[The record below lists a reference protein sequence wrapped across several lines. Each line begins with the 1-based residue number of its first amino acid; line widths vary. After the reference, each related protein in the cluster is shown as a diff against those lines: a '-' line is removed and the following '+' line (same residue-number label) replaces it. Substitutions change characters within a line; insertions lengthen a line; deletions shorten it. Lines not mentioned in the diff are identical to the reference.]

1 MHIFHSQ
8 DHSIEEKVHQETRN
22 TAQILTWRAWHYVLW
37 TKARILLILFNLSG
51 KWAGQGW
58 GGMPGRGVFSDRS
71 VRSVLGTGINKLNKY
86 FMKTPS
92 FSCDCAHSILHTV
105 SICTIAHANWPRIL
119 AKHQLWPQCPAMGQ
133 HCTEHIKHYIGTSAG
148 SQGWWCRIMTRLSSS
163 PHSSI
168 ENTNETS
175 LKEQIIPSS
184 DSPIRYIAILWLG

>member
-1 MHIFHSQ
+1 M
-8 DHSIEEKVHQETRN
+8 
-22 TAQILTWRAWHYVLW
+22 LW

-58 GGMPGRGVFSDRS
+58 GGVACQGEVCS
-71 VRSVLGTGINKLNKY
+71 VTAVSALSWPVHAVNKLNKY

-133 HCTEHIKHYIGTSAG
+133 HCTEHIKHY
-148 SQGWWCRIMTRLSSS
+148 SQRRMGRKLPYKLQSGRPIHFPKLSNS
-163 PHSSI
+163 PNRSFLPI
-168 ENTNETS
+168 LLGLYYNIYQQRS
-175 LKEQIIPSS
+175 LIVS
-184 DSPIRYIAILWLG
+184 

>member
-1 MHIFHSQ
+1 MG
-8 DHSIEEKVHQETRN
+8 
-22 TAQILTWRAWHYVLW
+22 RAGL
-37 TKARILLILFNLSG
+37 
-51 KWAGQGW
+51 GW
-58 GGMPGRGVFSDRS
+58 GGVACLGEVCS
-71 VRSVLGTGINKLNKY
+71 VTAVSALSWVRTAVNKLNKY

-133 HCTEHIKHYIGTSAG
+133 HCTEHIKHYSGTSAG

-168 ENTNETS
+168 ENTKETS
-175 LKEQIIPSS
+175 LKEQIILSS

>member
-1 MHIFHSQ
+1 
-8 DHSIEEKVHQETRN
+8 
-22 TAQILTWRAWHYVLW
+22 
-37 TKARILLILFNLSG
+37 
-51 KWAGQGW
+51 
-58 GGMPGRGVFSDRS
+58 MPGRGVFSDRS
-71 VRSVLGTGINKLNKY
+71 VRSVLGTARNKLNKY

-133 HCTEHIKHYIGTSAG
+133 HCTEHIKHYSGTSAG

-168 ENTNETS
+168 ENSNETS
-175 LKEQIIPSS
+175 LQEHIIPSS
-184 DSPIRYIAILWLG
+184 DSPIRYIAILWQSLSNPVAWINNTSWI